1 MMLAVYSLW
10 LRELLRFLRR
20 PNCSLGALALPVILY
35 FGADSIRVS
44 TFALLAGV
52 TAILA
57 LTATIDDPD
66 HEFVQGVQAS
76 PAPRI
81 TIVVAKALAVVTLA
95 AINGIVLIVL
105 ALTIR

>member
-20 PNCSLGALALPVILY
+20 PNCSLGALALPLILC
-35 FGADSIRVS
+35 FGSDSIPVA
-44 TFALLAGV
+44 TFALVAGV

-57 LTATIDDPD
+57 LVAAIDDPAN
-66 HEFVQGVQAS
+66 EFVQSVHAS

-81 TIVVAKALAVVTLA
+81 TIVVAKAVAVVTLA

>member
-10 LRELLRFLRR
+10 LREFLRFLRR
-20 PNCSLGALALPVILY
+20 PNCSLGALALPLILY
-35 FGADSIRVS
+35 FGADSIQVS
-44 TFALLAGV
+44 TFALVAGV

-57 LTATIDDPD
+57 LAAAIDDPAN
-66 HEFVQGVQAS
+66 EFVQGVRAS

-81 TIVVAKALAVVTLA
+81 TIVLAKALAGMTLA